1 MRASRLVRL
10 CFCAAALAASA
21 GCILYSDDRIIMFA
35 AAVVAAL
42 ALFIMRET
50 DKSAYGVVEILFALG
65 LLWRAA
71 GEAGAPAASSAEVAE
86 FEWDVILLQIGAATY
101 VLVRGLD
108 NFVGGVRIWRTKSDS
123 EPNGGP

>member
-1 MRASRLVRL
+1 MGASRLVRL
-10 CFCAAALAASA
+10 FLCAAALAASA
-21 GCILYSDDRIIMFA
+21 GCILYSGERIVMFA

-42 ALFIMRET
+42 ALFVMRET
-50 DKSAYGVVEILFALG
+50 DKSAYGAVEILFALA

-71 GEAGAPAASSAEVAE
+71 ADVGAPASSTEVAE

-108 NFVGGVRIWRTKSDS
+108 NFARGLEARRVRRAAAD
-123 EPNGGP
+123 NGGP